1 MHPTP
6 PPYRPPGHHNLPDP
20 PPVVTGRDTPP
31 SYTPPWGTASPTT
44 PWPPKAPEPPKAA
57 NGKRFAAIILA
68 ALGLLGLGVA
78 IGQGGGGPATE
89 SADVTFTTAVV
100 TTVAPVTAVRP
111 TTTIYRTT
119 TTTAPAFTDREI
131 QELALDIT
139 WRDAPYST
147 QQDICDGVELFGV
160 DVAAG
165 MMIDGADGDF
175 DRDIVERKLVE
186 WCGSY

>member
-1 MHPTP
+1 MDNNLPPPPPGVTGRATP
-6 PPYRPPGHHNLPDP
+6 PP
-20 PPVVTGRDTPP
+20 
-31 SYTPPWGTASPTT
+31 YTPPWGTAPPPTT
-44 PWPPKAPEPPKAA
+44 PWPPKVPEPPKPA

-68 ALGLLGLGVA
+68 ALGLLGLSVA
-78 IGQGGGGPATE
+78 IGRGGDDPAVE
-89 SADVTFTTAVV
+89 SADVTS

-111 TTTIYRTT
+111 TTTVYRSAA
-119 TTTAPAFTDREI
+119 TTAPAFTDREI
-131 QELALDIT
+131 QELALDIM

-165 MMIDGADGDF
+165 IMIDGADGDF

>member
-1 MHPTP
+1 MDNNLPPPPPGVTGRATP
-6 PPYRPPGHHNLPDP
+6 PP
-20 PPVVTGRDTPP
+20 
-31 SYTPPWGTASPTT
+31 YTPPWGTAPPPTT
-44 PWPPKAPEPPKAA
+44 PWPPKAPEPPKPA
-57 NGKRFAAIILA
+57 NGKRVAIILA
-68 ALGLLGLGVA
+68 AFALLGLGVA
-78 IGQGGGGPATE
+78 IGRGGDDPAVE
-89 SADVTFTTAVV
+89 SADVTS

-111 TTTIYRTT
+111 TTTVYRSAA
-119 TTTAPAFTDREI
+119 TTAPAFTDPEI
-131 QELALDIT
+131 QELALDIM

-165 MMIDGADGDF
+165 IMIDGADGDF